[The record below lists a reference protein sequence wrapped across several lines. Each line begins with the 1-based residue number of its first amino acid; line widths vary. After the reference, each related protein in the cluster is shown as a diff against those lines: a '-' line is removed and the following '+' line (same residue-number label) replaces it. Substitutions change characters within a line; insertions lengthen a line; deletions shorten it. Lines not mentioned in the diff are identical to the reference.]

1 MSDEVIK
8 KIMHVVRKAPHGT
21 IYSYEGLEMVL
32 IMAAYDQDICM
43 CFMGDGVYSLIKD
56 QVTDGIGIKGFMNTL
71 GVLED
76 YDVERLYVDQT
87 SLEERG
93 LSAEDLYVDVE
104 VLDSGAIG
112 QLMSEQDVIVPH

>member
-1 MSDEVIK
+1 MSDEIVK

-43 CFMGDGVYSLIKD
+43 CFMGDGIYSLIKD
-56 QVTDGIGIKGFMNTL
+56 QDTEGIGIKGFMKTL

-76 YDVERLYVDQT
+76 YDVERLYVDRT
-87 SLEERG
+87 SMEERG
-93 LSAEDLYVDVE
+93 LSPEDLFVDVE
-104 VLDSGAIG
+104 VLESEAIG
-112 QLMSEQDVIVPH
+112 KLMGEQDVIIPH